1 MSWLWPCPTRD
12 LRQKNSDATERRY
25 SVTCFLCVNI
35 YGRTLTCPDD
45 RPQIHGQQP
54 TAVSFAASF
63 GHVVIQPAA
72 RDDSYGN
79 DTAELG
85 IAIEAVVGAAQLATA
100 PEATAPEMTFQED
113 RDRCYE
119 IIAARY
125 RKPGEDL
132 SSTER
137 KLRPTHKRW
146 TAFCEQEGIEP
157 DQKPRFLDPFLK
169 HDMAKMRKFVT
180 YLDGQNLSI
189 GQMEDGILFIQHHLK
204 HDCNVHDQPTIKGAV
219 RADAVINSIINQSRQ
234 SKATRIVDKGT
245 DIQAKLDV
253 RISDK
258 QMDGLVEECFAP
270 LDPAVSQMHELSRLQ
285 TASGIRHTQTTGQ
298 RGQGL

>member
-1 MSWLWPCPTRD
+1 
-12 LRQKNSDATERRY
+12 
-25 SVTCFLCVNI
+25 
-35 YGRTLTCPDD
+35 
-45 RPQIHGQQP
+45 
-54 TAVSFAASF
+54 VSFAASF
-63 GHVVIQPAA
+63 GHVVIEPAA
-72 RDDSYGN
+72 RDNSYGN

-85 IAIEAVVGAAQLATA
+85 ITIEAVVGAAQL
-100 PEATAPEMTFQED
+100 ATAPEMTFQED

-157 DQKPRFLDPFLK
+157 DQKPRFLDAFLK

-245 DIQAKLDV
+245 DIQAKLDDM
-253 RISDK
+253 RI
-258 QMDGLVEECFAP
+258 
-270 LDPAVSQMHELSRLQ
+270 
-285 TASGIRHTQTTGQ
+285 
-298 RGQGL
+298 